1 MHLDPTLIR
10 AVALGLLLV
19 LVFGSRLHEGFG
31 APDSGRPRL
40 RHQAG
45 HSLDADHRSA
55 RLILLAV
62 VLVAMS
68 RGSQVP
74 WIFYAIVAVAIAFLL
89 YQMPGTIILTPTAV
103 TQKFWFQ
110 PTKVI
115 QYNEVMALQS
125 AQAGRAI
132 RVLGDNRVKITHSM
146 NHCAAAEF
154 QQELEH
160 RTSKRLIT

>member
-19 LVFGSRLHEGFG
+19 LIFGSRLTKGSVRQTPDGLVFGTKPVILWTRIIAVPGF
-31 APDSGRPRL
+31 L
-40 RHQAG
+40 F
-45 HSLDADHRSA
+45 
-55 RLILLAV
+55 AV

-89 YQMPGTIILTPTAV
+89 YQMPGTIILTPTTV
-103 TQKFWFQ
+103 TQKFWLQ
-110 PTKVI
+110 PTRVI

-146 NHCAAAEF
+146 NHCASAEF